1 MGYYLT
7 GQVCLNGHPI
17 TSDASS
23 GLSQPFCSECGAATI
38 THCPNCNAAIHGRYE
53 EPSVVVFG
61 NSYKPDA
68 YCYSCGRP
76 YPWTEAAIKN
86 TALVIQEDEEL
97 SDTLKASLESS
108 LPDVVSETPG
118 TNLAVIRMKKALA
131 TAGKFTVDALRQF
144 AIDFGCELARKSL
157 GL

>member
-17 TSDASS
+17 TDDVSS
-23 GLSQPFCSECGAATI
+23 GLSQSFCSECGAKTI
-38 THCPNCNAAIHGRYE
+38 THCPNCKSPIHGKYE
-53 EPSVVVFG
+53 VPSVFDI
-61 NSYKPDA
+61 SFTYRPDA
-68 YCYSCGRP
+68 YCYNCGNP

-86 TALVIQEDEEL
+86 TILLIQEDEEL
-97 SDTLKASLESS
+97 SDSSKDSLVSS
-108 LPDVVSETPG
+108 LPDVITETPG
-118 TNLAVIRMKKALA
+118 TNLAVVRMKKALK
-131 TAGKFTVDALRQF
+131 TAGKFTADALRQF